1 MGLPDAAVLRLDHLV
16 ATAQVEGRVPALV
29 AGVVRDGAL
38 VWSGAAGS
46 VGASAPD
53 DDTQFRMG
61 SITKTFVAVSI
72 LRLRD
77 AGRLDLADRFEEH
90 VAGTPFGSVTI
101 EQLLTHTAGLQAETP
116 GPWWERT
123 PGGTWDELVAA
134 GVGQRFR
141 AGRRFHYTNV
151 GYAAL
156 GHLLEVVEHRPW
168 FEVVRDD
175 LLVPLGMTRTTL
187 RPSGRAAQGW
197 AVHPVA
203 DLVLREPEHDAGAMA
218 PAGQLWSTVAD
229 LGRWAA
235 FLAGRTEGVLSADT
249 VAEMLEPHMVH
260 EEVGAPWTGAHGL
273 GWEVWN
279 VDGVRYAGHGGSMPG
294 FLAGLRVNLATG
306 DGVVTLLNTTSTPVG
321 RSLMTDLHA
330 TLLEAAPKAP
340 TPWVGQGEAVGLD
353 LVGPWHWGPAPVVAS
368 LRQGRLVLGEPGERR
383 GSRFDPVG
391 PDEWIGL
398 DGYYTGEPLRV
409 VRDAHGAVSH
419 LDLASFR
426 FTREPYDPARDIPG
440 GVDEA
445 GWH

>member
-1 MGLPDAAVLRLDHLV
+1 
-16 ATAQVEGRVPALV
+16 
-29 AGVVRDGAL
+29 
-38 VWSGAAGS
+38 
-46 VGASAPD
+46 
-53 DDTQFRMG
+53 
-61 SITKTFVAVSI
+61 
-72 LRLRD
+72 
-77 AGRLDLADRFEEH
+77 
-90 VAGTPFGSVTI
+90 VTI
-101 EQLLTHTAGLQAETP
+101 EQLLTHRRAAGRDT
-116 GPWWERT
+116 GT
-123 PGGTWDELVAA
+123 VVGTHPGGTWDELVAA

-141 AGRRFHYTNV
+141 AGRRFLHRP

-203 DLVLREPEHDAGAMA
+203 DLVLRERARHGAMA

-235 FLAGRTEGVLSADT
+235 FLAEGVLSADT

-306 DGVVTLLNTTSTPVG
+306 DGVVTLLSTTSTPVG

-353 LVGPWHWGPAPVVAS
+353 LVGPWHWGPAPVGAS
-368 LRQGRLVLGEPGERR
+368 LRQGRLVLGSPANGA
-383 GSRFDPVG
+383 D
-391 PDEWIGL
+391 
-398 DGYYTGEPLRV
+398 RV
-409 VRDAHGAVSH
+409 S
-419 LDLASFR
+419 
-426 FTREPYDPARDIPG
+426 TRSA
-440 GVDEA
+440 
-445 GWH
+445 